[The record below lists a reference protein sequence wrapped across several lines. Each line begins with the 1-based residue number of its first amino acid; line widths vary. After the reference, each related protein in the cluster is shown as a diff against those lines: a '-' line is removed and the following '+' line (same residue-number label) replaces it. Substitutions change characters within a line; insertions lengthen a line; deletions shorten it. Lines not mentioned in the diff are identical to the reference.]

1 MTMSNSHRSAAA
13 PPRKRSVR
21 RARLILI
28 GGLAVFVVLVGT
40 FGVGPHVLESYDSS
54 HREELTC
61 RVDSVDALS
70 GRSSS
75 RTGIGGAS
83 ALVRVQTD
91 SCGVL
96 DIRDGVTPEN
106 VDGIAAELTE
116 GETYVF
122 SVGAGSLR
130 IEGLLGFF
138 RQEPPIYDF
147 RPAA

>member
-1 MTMSNSHRSAAA
+1 MSNSTVAATV
-13 PPRKRSVR
+13 PRRKRSVA
-21 RARLILI
+21 RARVILFSMVGAI
-28 GGLAVFVVLVGT
+28 LLVIAGM
-40 FGVGPHVLESYDSS
+40 VGPIVLDSYDSS

-122 SVGAGSLR
+122 SVGAGSLQ

-138 RQEPPIYDF
+138 KQEPPIYDF
-147 RPAA
+147 RPVS